1 MLRSKLSVSICSILR
16 ERISLLKQFGLTGL
30 WLNVDSN
37 DEFNAGTV
45 LGYSSDDWESIKLH
59 SNLWKVDG
67 RIRSEQIWTNKLE
80 ITVIHRTMGKNKIK
94 WFCFGNMISD
104 QRLSRSNSVAYDPLG
119 NCVPGDETSLSRI
132 REFYYT
138 MDKRMVHYG
147 TRFSRELR
155 DMIRELRKFD
165 DELLDEAQSLSI
177 ESGLDDSHSESNPKS
192 EIEVLFAAADK
203 DTQEKLVHQY
213 FLKYKV

>member
-1 MLRSKLSVSICSILR
+1 MPIQMMSLMQGRSWDIVAMIGNQLNFILICGR
-16 ERISLLKQFGLTGL
+16 WTDELK
-30 WLNVDSN
+30 
-37 DEFNAGTV
+37 A
-45 LGYSSDDWESIKLH
+45 
-59 SNLWKVDG
+59 
-67 RIRSEQIWTNKLE
+67 NKP
-80 ITVIHRTMGKNKIK
+80 RIK
-94 WFCFGNMISD
+94 WFSFGDKISD

-138 MDKRMVHYG
+138 MESRIVHYG

-155 DMIRELRKFD
+155 DMIRELRKCE
-165 DELLDEAQSLSI
+165 DEVADEAQSLSI

>member
-30 WLNVDSN
+30 WLNADSN

-45 LGYSSDDWESIKLH
+45 LGYSSDDWQSIKLH
-59 SNLWKVDG
+59 SDLWKVDG
-67 RIRSEQIWTNKLE
+67 RIKSEQIWTNKLE

-94 WFCFGNMISD
+94 WFCFGDKISD
-104 QRLSRSNSVAYDPLG
+104 QCLNRLNTVAYDPLG

-138 MDKRMVHYG
+138 MESRIVHYG
-147 TRFSRELR
+147 THYSTFLR
-155 DMIRELRKFD
+155 
-165 DELLDEAQSLSI
+165 Q
-177 ESGLDDSHSESNPKS
+177 
-192 EIEVLFAAADK
+192 
-203 DTQEKLVHQY
+203 
-213 FLKYKV
+213 